1 MWNERLKLASYCP
14 LCGAQSARIDLRP
27 LGTSG
32 ETQLLHAT
40 CGRCLTQV
48 LTLTLVSSTAS
59 GAVGL
64 VTDLSA
70 EDVMRAATL
79 PTLNTDDVLQTHT
92 LLSCPAESWISKD
105 LPRSPK
111 KATSRRRTQVHKP
124 QKASRRGRPASS

>member
-14 LCGAQSARIDLRP
+14 LCGAQSARMDLRL

-32 ETQLLHAT
+32 EAQLLHAT
-40 CGRCLTQV
+40 CGRCLAQV

-70 EDVMRAATL
+70 DDVMRAATL
-79 PTLNTDDVLQTHT
+79 PALSTDDVLRTHA
-92 LLSCPAESWISKD
+92 LLSGLAESWISKD
-105 LPRSPK
+105 LPRSAK
-111 KATSRRRTQVHKP
+111 KAAPRRRTQARKP